1 MVCFPSREGIKGCVT
16 VKGAGWD
23 EVFLL
28 LVGEVVFLGFRWL
41 L

>member
-1 MVCFPSREGIKGCVT
+1 MVFSPLERGFKGCVT
-16 VKGAGWD
+16 VRGAGWD

-28 LVGEVVFLGFRWL
+28 LLGEVVFLGFRWL